1 MMMIKKNHTSS
12 LRMSN
17 RFEQEVV
24 ASDTYE
30 LMTDLFCHLLRMCI
44 YVLCTHRDTTLYYV
58 GVFSQLTLG

>member
-30 LMTDLFCHLLRMCI
+30 LVTDLFCHF
-44 YVLCTHRDTTLYYV
+44 TLNALYIVMYR
-58 GVFSQLTLG
+58 